1 MKSIK
6 YLAVVVLTVLL
17 IGCKEE
23 IVNPVIPEPPQDQLD
38 NRSKDLFIEGNDIT
52 EALKTL
58 INEFDLS
65 DTVLLKS
72 LYAAG
77 YDKSDI
83 AEAVCIVL
91 LYNARSAEPIL
102 MDVLSDETKA
112 QIAELILKE
121 YFPELKVNR
130 EDLKYFI
137 AMLPDIVKKIAIL
150 KEKYDRSPEEIV
162 SLLKEMGEDIV
173 TTIKNIEKT
182 FLLNEVQVKELLLK
196 LNLSV
201 KEIVEVLRQLYNY
214 TAEAVFEFLYNNGY
228 QVVDICKALMEK
240 YDDLK
245 IDRIYEMLKSI
256 YGDDLDKILVTLKQ
270 IGYGYEK
277 IGALLD
283 QYYNFDKQEIAG
295 YLKDIG
301 ATAGEIVNFLKNH
314 YQNLISDEQIAQ
326 ILKEINFDL
335 ENIFFALQ
343 DQLKLAQQHIIDILT
358 SLGFD
363 LCDILKIIKLPC
375 F

>member
-23 IVNPVIPEPPQDQLD
+23 IVNPVIPEPPQPQHQLD
-38 NRSKDLFIEGNDIT
+38 NRSKDLFIEGSDIT

-77 YDKSDI
+77 YDESDI

-121 YFPELKVNR
+121 YVPELKVNR

-137 AMLPDIVKKIAIL
+137 AILPDIVKKIAIL
-150 KEKYDRSPEEIV
+150 KEKYGKSPEEIA
-162 SLLKEMGEDIV
+162 SLLKEIGEDIV
-173 TTIKNIEKT
+173 TTIKNIEKH
-182 FLLNEVQVKELLLK
+182 FCLMK
-196 LNLSV
+196 
-201 KEIVEVLRQLYNY
+201 
-214 TAEAVFEFLYNNGY
+214 
-228 QVVDICKALMEK
+228 CK
-240 YDDLK
+240 
-245 IDRIYEMLKSI
+245 
-256 YGDDLDKILVTLKQ
+256 
-270 IGYGYEK
+270 
-277 IGALLD
+277 
-283 QYYNFDKQEIAG
+283 
-295 YLKDIG
+295 
-301 ATAGEIVNFLKNH
+301 
-314 YQNLISDEQIAQ
+314 
-326 ILKEINFDL
+326 
-335 ENIFFALQ
+335 
-343 DQLKLAQQHIIDILT
+343 
-358 SLGFD
+358 
-363 LCDILKIIKLPC
+363 
-375 F
+375 